1 MFYMRRREFITL
13 IGGAAAGSSLLW
25 PLAARAQQPDGVRR
39 VGVLMGFAESDTE
52 WQARL
57 TAFRTALQGFGWTD
71 GRNLRF
77 DIRWTAGDPNRTR
90 ASAAELAASAP
101 DVILASPHFVVLAM
115 HQQTRTIPIVAI
127 QSGDPV
133 DAGFVQSYARPGGNV
148 TAFLL
153 FEATIN
159 AKFLQLLKE
168 IAPHLAR
175 VAVLQSESSSWRGDF
190 RAVEAAARSLAVKP
204 TAMIVRDAADI
215 ERAIVTFA
223 GEPNGGL
230 ILPPDAM
237 TIRHRDV
244 IIALAAKHR
253 LTAVYSGR
261 EFMSSDGL
269 MFYGADFTDVFRR
282 SASYVD
288 RILRGANPGELSVQA
303 PTKFELVLNLKAAK
317 ALGLDVPPTLL
328 IRADEVIE

>member
-1 MFYMRRREFITL
+1 MRRREFITL
-13 IGGAAAGSSLLW
+13 LGGAAAAPALLW
-25 PLAARAQQPDGVRR
+25 PFAARAQQGDRMRR
-39 VGVLMGFAESDTE
+39 LGILMGFADSDRE
-52 WQARL
+52 WQVRL
-57 TAFRTALQGFGWTD
+57 TAFRTALQGFGWTE

-77 DIRWTAGDPNRTR
+77 DIRWSAGDPDRPR
-90 ASAAELAASAP
+90 VFAAELAASAP
-101 DVILASPHFVVLAM
+101 DVILASPHFVVGAM
-115 HQQTRTIPIVAI
+115 RQQTRTLPIVAI

-133 DAGFVQSYARPGGNV
+133 AAGFVQSYARPGGNV

-153 FEATIN
+153 FEATIS

-168 IAPHLAR
+168 IAPHLTR
-175 VAVLQSESSSWRGDF
+175 VAVIQAQSSSWRGDF
-190 RAVEAAARSLAVKP
+190 RAVEVAARSLAVKP

-215 ERAIVTFA
+215 ERAIVAFA

-230 ILPPDAM
+230 ISPPDAL
-237 TIRHRDV
+237 TIRHRDL

-253 LTAVYSGR
+253 LPAVYSGR
-261 EFMSSDGL
+261 EFMSSGGL
-269 MFYGADFTDVFRR
+269 MFYGADFTDVFRQ

-288 RILRGANPGELSVQA
+288 RILRGASPGELSVQA
-303 PTKFELVLNLKAAK
+303 PTKFELVINLKAAK